1 MSQSDFVK
9 IDGDKKR
16 QTIQAISTAS
26 KQMKTISCDFV
37 QEKASTLVAEKAQS
51 KGKMYFQNP
60 RMLRWE
66 YISPNAFVLTMNGTD
81 IAVKTPQGTTT
92 QNTRMFKELANIIIS
107 IVDGT
112 GLNDEKNFTS
122 QVYANNN
129 DYKVKLIPTNK
140 RLSALYSEITLVFNK
155 QTKYA
160 KSITMHEKN
169 GDTMT
174 ITFLNQTINQ
184 PLNTKIFIAQ

>member
-1 MSQSDFVK
+1 
-9 IDGDKKR
+9 
-16 QTIQAISTAS
+16 
-26 KQMKTISCDFV
+26 
-37 QEKASTLVAEKAQS
+37 
-51 KGKMYFQNP
+51 
-60 RMLRWE
+60 MLRWE

-81 IAVKTPQGTTT
+81 VAVKTPQGTTT

-184 PLNTKIFIAQ
+184 PLNTKLFIAQ